1 MRARKAARD
10 KKRKAKKARF
20 FLKAGHMCYVSVM
33 SRT

>member
-1 MRARKAARD
+1 MRATKAARD

-20 FLKAGHMCYVSVM
+20 SLKVKHMCYVSVM